1 MSRLRGF
8 LLDGLSRLL
17 EPDTKDIVIG
27 DLAELNLGSLRSARE
42 LCGLIVRQQVGLW
55 SVWRPWLALLCIAGV
70 VGIRLNFLASSL
82 MGTPWRNL
90 STYLKY
96 GPLRKSG
103 LTAMEEII
111 VWLSLAVAVVLWSWT
126 AGFACTSLS
135 RKTAPVTGTLLC
147 IVWLCWSG
155 FLVAR
160 ALFVV
165 PWFYVLL
172 WLIPSPLF
180 FLPAVLG
187 ARRAFR
193 AGDLSIQ
200 QAMGLLVV
208 TVCLI
213 ALVTWTSGWPQAAL
227 ERWSEGVMH
236 GGGMP
241 WYRRLLPYLL
251 LSWPAAWIAANNARH
266 RSIAVLLVLT
276 VLPVAAQSPDALTP
290 QPQRK
295 EAPDFTLTDATG
307 HALTLSAYK
316 GKVVLL
322 DFWATWCGGCK
333 VEIPWYVEFDK
344 KYRHKGLAVIGVSM
358 DEKGMAI
365 VKPFLAQRKIEYPV
379 VIGNDGLANQ
389 YNMTSMPL
397 TLLID
402 RDGRVA
408 LSHAGVVDKDNF
420 ESNVRTLLRYRRPK

>member
-1 MSRLRGF
+1 MSRVRNF
-8 LLDGLSRLL
+8 LFDRLSRLL
-17 EPDTKDIVIG
+17 ESDAKDVVIG

-42 LCGLIVRQQVGLW
+42 LCGLIVRQQVSLW
-55 SVWRPWLALLCIAGV
+55 SVWRPWLAVLGIVGV

-82 MGTPWRNL
+82 TGMPWRNL

-96 GPLRKSG
+96 GSRYESG

-135 RKTAPVTGTLLC
+135 RKTAPITGTLLC

-155 FLVAR
+155 FIVAR
-160 ALFVV
+160 TLFVL

-172 WLIPSPLF
+172 WLIPSTLF
-180 FLPAVLG
+180 FLPAVSG

-193 AGDLSIQ
+193 AGDLSLQ
-200 QAMGLLVV
+200 QAMVLLVV

-251 LSWPAAWIAANNARH
+251 LSWPAAWI
-266 RSIAVLLVLT
+266 
-276 VLPVAAQSPDALTP
+276 VAS
-290 QPQRK
+290 
-295 EAPDFTLTDATG
+295 
-307 HALTLSAYK
+307 
-316 GKVVLL
+316 
-322 DFWATWCGGCK
+322 
-333 VEIPWYVEFDK
+333 
-344 KYRHKGLAVIGVSM
+344 
-358 DEKGMAI
+358 
-365 VKPFLAQRKIEYPV
+365 
-379 VIGNDGLANQ
+379 
-389 YNMTSMPL
+389 
-397 TLLID
+397 
-402 RDGRVA
+402 
-408 LSHAGVVDKDNF
+408 
-420 ESNVRTLLRYRRPK
+420 RRLER